1 MPTKTSPSLQERRA
15 ALTPASVPPKDDAP
29 KATTLHK
36 ALAFGQQS
44 AEYQETLQMGTAK
57 LRILIKRDSYEF
69 QSSAHI
75 DAFSPTEMKWNW
87 IAFIPHGIM
96 ATNKTVTYYPRA
108 TEADF
113 KADRDNLLAQARAI
127 LA

>member
-1 MPTKTSPSLQERRA
+1 MTDTTSTTRA
-15 ALTPASVPPKDDAP
+15 SNAATLKRIRATAPASDT
-29 KATTLHK
+29 TTLHK

-44 AEYQETLQMGTAK
+44 ADYQETLQMGTAK
-57 LRILIKRDSYEF
+57 LRIMITRDSYEF
-69 QSSAHI
+69 QSSAHL
-75 DAFSPTEMKWNW
+75 DAFSPTDLKWNR

-96 ATNKTVTYYPRA
+96 ATNKTVSYWARA

-113 KADRDNLLAQARAI
+113 KADRENLLAQARAI